1 MTHITIGKTES
12 DIEELRTM
20 LSIFKFETVD
30 SDGDIEFISSEFG
43 FTWIRDCGDT
53 VEYPDDNG
61 SCHYWTTLAEAMNH
75 SNESNYGGR
84 EEFDAQ
90 VAEFQAFMDDEV
102 TA

>member
-1 MTHITIGKTES
+1 MSNITTGKTKS

-61 SCHYWTTLAEAMNH
+61 SCHYWSTLAEAMNH
-75 SNESNYGGR
+75 SNESNY
-84 EEFDAQ
+84 ESSQ
-90 VAEFQAFMDDEV
+90 IAEDEIAYRQEV
-102 TA
+102 MG

>member
-1 MTHITIGKTES
+1 MSNITIGKTES

-75 SNESNYGGR
+75 SNESNY
-84 EEFDAQ
+84 ESSQ
-90 VAEFQAFMDDEV
+90 IAEDEIAYRQEV
-102 TA
+102 MG